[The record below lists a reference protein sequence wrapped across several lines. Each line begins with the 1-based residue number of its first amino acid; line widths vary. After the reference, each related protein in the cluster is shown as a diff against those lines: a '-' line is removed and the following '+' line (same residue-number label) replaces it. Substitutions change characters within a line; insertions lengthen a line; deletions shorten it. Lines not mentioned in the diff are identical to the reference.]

1 MSYLLLENL
10 IAPPQ
15 IILTTLEKNVN
26 QDVNS
31 EVSNNNPQQLYEWL
45 IETLDYIDNR
55 IVIPIINTDIDTME
69 YVFQKQI
76 FPFTSRLLDLNR
88 IITKKLTDEENYLSD
103 FIKFEFTIFNEI
115 MDIITTTS
123 QISNEI
129 RDKLLSNII
138 NLRNYDIVMID
149 LLTNNKIELSNIVND
164 IINIDKLRANVLGSV
179 LAFNCI
185 GYYIKNNIHDNTKLL
200 KLIELFETNTKCL
213 TLFIELFETI
223 IEDKTSSSIPIDNG
237 IGIMKSSGFHLDL
250 NKMEINKEY
259 LVNYKTSHYLIKKTE
274 KSDLSISEFI

>member
-45 IETLDYIDNR
+45 IETRDYIDNR

-88 IITKKLTDEENYLSD
+88 ILTKKLTDEEDHLSN
-103 FIKFEFTIFNEI
+103 FIKFDFTIFNEI
-115 MDIITTTS
+115 MDIITTNS

-164 IINIDKLRANVLGSV
+164 IINIDKLRAHVLGSV

>member
-15 IILTTLEKNVN
+15 TILTTLEKNVN
-26 QDVNS
+26 LDVNS
-31 EVSNNNPQQLYEWL
+31 EGSNNNRQQLYERL
-45 IETLDYIDNR
+45 VETRDYIDNR
-55 IVIPIINTDIDTME
+55 IVTPIINTDIDTME

-76 FPFTSRLLDLNR
+76 FPFTSRL
-88 IITKKLTDEENYLSD
+88 
-103 FIKFEFTIFNEI
+103 F
-115 MDIITTTS
+115 DIITTNS

-164 IINIDKLRANVLGSV
+164 LINIDKLRANVLGSV

-185 GYYIKNNIHDNTKLL
+185 GY
-200 KLIELFETNTKCL
+200 
-213 TLFIELFETI
+213 
-223 IEDKTSSSIPIDNG
+223 
-237 IGIMKSSGFHLDL
+237 
-250 NKMEINKEY
+250 
-259 LVNYKTSHYLIKKTE
+259 
-274 KSDLSISEFI
+274 